1 MALPEKDDRELAGKS
16 IGLTDEQ
23 IPEISRLKT
32 GEAIVYQNGWEESV
46 KAKIRYCE
54 HAGLNPW
61 SYNSDAEDDL
71 LCKEAEMSLLFDIL
85 YDLYAFTEPSY
96 CKEDLVEQ
104 IVNSSLSGRKK
115 ALLLDKVDSVEI
127 PLVDDCAYMMAI
139 VIGTDLCYQLQYVS
153 DIVTM
158 NNLLYRELQSRT
170 GLKNNEHID
179 TFANM
184 YMRGCS
190 LEASQPFYEEW
201 QEKTVKSKVL

>member
-1 MALPEKDDRELAGKS
+1 M
-16 IGLTDEQ
+16 
-23 IPEISRLKT
+23 
-32 GEAIVYQNGWEESV
+32 
-46 KAKIRYCE
+46 
-54 HAGLNPW
+54 
-61 SYNSDAEDDL
+61 
-71 LCKEAEMSLLFDIL
+71 
-85 YDLYAFTEPSY
+85 
-96 CKEDLVEQ
+96 
-104 IVNSSLSGRKK
+104 
-115 ALLLDKVDSVEI
+115 LDKVDSVEI

-201 QEKTVKSKVL
+201 QEKMVKSKVL